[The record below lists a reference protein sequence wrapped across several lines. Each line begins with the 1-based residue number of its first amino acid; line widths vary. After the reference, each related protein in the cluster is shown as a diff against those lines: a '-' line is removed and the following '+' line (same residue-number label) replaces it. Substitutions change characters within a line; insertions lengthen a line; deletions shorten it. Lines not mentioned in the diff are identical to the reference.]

1 MLKRSKDQDARVAH
15 CWSVDPI
22 EPSILALDLID
33 GVYRTA
39 GQATGD
45 EPIAL
50 TRPFPVTIVPSA
62 LLG

>member
-33 GVYRTA
+33 GV
-39 GQATGD
+39 
-45 EPIAL
+45 
-50 TRPFPVTIVPSA
+50 
-62 LLG
+62 